1 MNPDNQG
8 NNNTQQ
14 PEMATPQ
21 PMQPMQTPTQPMQP
35 PSANNTYETGE
46 DAKVSSPKYL
56 LIVYGV
62 LAAYILLDVVK
73 TLLNIPIIY
82 IVISILVPLVWLIGV
97 ILGYRTITNLKSSGN
112 DSLSKKDKKTMV
124 LFMSIAPI
132 ATQAFYYYRLKKIL
146 PQTSRISLKIGWKV
160 FLLQLIPSIFFFLLF
175 AFLLVGSGVQKSAW
189 YNNYSTKFTSQAQA
203 ISNDI
208 GSIALDAQ
216 NQNSSALQN
225 DCQTL
230 RTDVSNLRQ
239 IPAYPVQS
247 TASKISQGENY
258 LSSGATDCLNGT
270 SQQSTSLINQ
280 AASSF
285 NIGLNDL
292 NSVHKAVT
300 TN

>member
-112 DSLSKKDKKTMV
+112 DSLTQ
-124 LFMSIAPI
+124 PI
-132 ATQAFYYYRLKKIL
+132 RKQTTKRRKLK
-146 PQTSRISLKIGWKV
+146 
-160 FLLQLIPSIFFFLLF
+160 
-175 AFLLVGSGVQKSAW
+175 GSAV
-189 YNNYSTKFTSQAQA
+189 
-203 ISNDI
+203 
-208 GSIALDAQ
+208 
-216 NQNSSALQN
+216 
-225 DCQTL
+225 
-230 RTDVSNLRQ
+230 RER
-239 IPAYPVQS
+239 
-247 TASKISQGENY
+247 
-258 LSSGATDCLNGT
+258 LSSL
-270 SQQSTSLINQ
+270 S
-280 AASSF
+280 
-285 NIGLNDL
+285 
-292 NSVHKAVT
+292 
-300 TN
+300 